1 MSKKIMDLF
10 VVWQKMQKLFI
21 KGMLFLVII
30 MFGLMMMFGDD
41 VIDFDEGKFIML

>member
-1 MSKKIMDLF
+1 MSKKNLDLF
-10 VVWQKMQKLFI
+10 VVWQKLFI